1 MTRQLDELRHW
12 MSSLEPRVR
21 LFENQPNESELAP
34 LDPNEDDDAQA

>member
-21 LFENQPNESELAP
+21 LFENQPTDLEPVA
-34 LDPNEDDDAQA
+34 LDPDDEDGQPA